1 LQREDCCIMDDSRNG
16 NPKVIGHM
24 STSPGAGIKNFPKF
38 KSPSALPRHM
48 KEAKETR
55 YKSNST
61 SSIYIKD
68 TLGAPNIEELIR
80 CMGLALHYH
89 IISGHDSEHK
99 TLFDIF
105 NEEKYP
111 LTKEHVDTEN
121 PPDVED
127 IIMFLSAIFK
137 AERLGA
143 ECGILCLAYIER
155 IIALTG
161 LSLHASNWRRVTLSA
176 LILASK
182 VWEDQA
188 VWNVDF
194 LSVFPCV
201 TVHDLAQL
209 EKVILNLLQFNVSL
223 KASLYAKYY
232 FELRSFA
239 EADSVQFSLEPLS
252 RDAAER
258 LERRSQET
266 EQKVRSQVEK
276 YKIPRSN
283 SETSL
288 KPKSPRMVLS

>member
-1 LQREDCCIMDDSRNG
+1 MEGRSEFAPRRPRDSSG
-16 NPKVIGHM
+16 V
-24 STSPGAGIKNFPKF
+24 KNFPKF

-48 KEAKETR
+48 EQEVKTPAR

-61 SSIYIKD
+61 SSLYIKD
-68 TLGAPNIEELIR
+68 TLGAPDVDELIH
-80 CMGLALHYH
+80 CMSVALHYH
-89 IISGHDSEHK
+89 IMAGHDSEHK
-99 TLFDIF
+99 TFFEIFD
-105 NEEKYP
+105 EEKHP
-111 LTKEHVDTEN
+111 LTRGPVTVYN
-121 PPDVED
+121 PPDVNV
-127 IIMFLSAIFK
+127 IYKFLNTIFK

-201 TVHDLAQL
+201 TVQDLAQL

-232 FELRSFA
+232 FELRSLA
-239 EADSVQFSLEPLS
+239 ENDSIQFPLEPLS
-252 RDAAER
+252 KEAAER
-258 LERRSQET
+258 LETRSEET
-266 EQKVRSQVEK
+266 EQTVRSQSDSK
-276 YKIPRSN
+276 YKLSRSN
-283 SETSL
+283 SETSI
-288 KPKSPRMVLS
+288 KSKSPRMVLS